1 MDTADL
7 DGKRQR
13 IMKSLSFFHQVFDL
27 HDDVATPV
35 SDPETELGEGNAFV
49 RPLDELNI
57 QKALEFPDSRAQG

>member
-35 SDPETELGEGNAFV
+35 SDPEPELGEGNAFV
-49 RPLDELNI
+49 RPFDKLNI
-57 QKALEFPDSRAQG
+57 KKRSIP